1 MREYNI
7 AIEKR
12 LDVKDAGL
20 LKDLVMVDQWNK
32 ITVVD
37 EDTEFLDKYN
47 RLISYGSIP
56 NGEDDS
62 DTDDEE
68 Q

>member
-32 ITVVD
+32 MTVVD

-47 RLISYGSIP
+47 QVICDESMP
-56 NGEDDS
+56 NGEDNIEINY
-62 DTDDEE
+62 EE
-68 Q
+68 K